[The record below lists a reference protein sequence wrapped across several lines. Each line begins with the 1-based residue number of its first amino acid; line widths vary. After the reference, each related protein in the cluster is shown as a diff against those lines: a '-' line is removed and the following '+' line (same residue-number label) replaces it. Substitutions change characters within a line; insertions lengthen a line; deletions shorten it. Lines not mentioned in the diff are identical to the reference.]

1 MEFRKLLTACVGT
14 VLLATPAFAGPTWT
28 FGPEDQGALKLEYK
42 GQFQLNHRDTGG
54 GANDDESVSE
64 FNFRRNRLALMGAY
78 GKHFGLYV
86 QTEYSEDRNIT
97 GFNVS
102 DGGEDDFQML
112 DAVMRFKYTDAV
124 NFWLGKYK
132 YSFSRENLEACEM
145 PLTLDRSLLIQAPL
159 ASENTRDKGVTLW
172 GNLFN
177 DIFQYRL
184 DAMNGRNDSDS
195 APDSAFRYGARA
207 HVSLLDPENG
217 HGYKGTYLGEKKV
230 LTLGGAYQMEKDV
243 AYSNATLATDPV
255 DYEAWTVDLFFEYPV
270 DGVGTFTVSGAY
282 ADYDLD
288 DAYKNATLGNLDANV
303 VGLNGEKNGGYV
315 KIGYMLPNLP
325 LQFFARSESWSFANL
340 YGVYDQEVD
349 WYGGGIN
356 YFFRGQDL
364 KLTLEVSQADFD
376 EEGRYFDGSAMC
388 DTEDFTTVTAQM
400 QVIF

>member
-1 MEFRKLLTACVGT
+1 VEFRKLLTACVGT

-54 GANDDESVSE
+54 GSDDDESVSE

-97 GFNVS
+97 GFNVT
-102 DGGEDDFQML
+102 DGTEDDFQLL
-112 DAVMRFKYTDAV
+112 DAVMRFKYNDAV

-177 DIFQYRL
+177 DVFQYRL

-230 LTLGGAYQMEKDV
+230 LTLGAAYQMEKDV
-243 AYSNATLATDPV
+243 AYSNAVAQTDAV
-255 DYEAWTVDLFFEYPV
+255 DYDAWTVDLFFEYPV

-356 YFFRGQDL
+356 YYFRGQDL
-364 KLTLEVSQADFD
+364 KLTLELSQADFD

>member
-42 GQFQLNHRDTGG
+42 GQFQLNVRDDGS
-54 GANDDESVSE
+54 GADGDETTSE

-78 GKHFGLYV
+78 GKHLGLYV
-86 QTEYSEDRNIT
+86 QTEYNEDINIGPFSVT
-97 GFNVS
+97 
-102 DGGEDDFQML
+102 DGDNDNEMRML
-112 DAVMRFKYTDAV
+112 DAVLRFKYNDAV

-145 PLTLDRSLLIQAPL
+145 PLTLDRSLLIRAPL
-159 ASENTRDKGVTLW
+159 ASDGTRDKGVTLW

-184 DAMNGRNDSDS
+184 EAMNGRNDSTS
-195 APDSAFRYGARA
+195 SPESAFRYGARA

-217 HGYKGTYLGEKKV
+217 HGYKGTYMGEKKV
-230 LTLGGAYQMEKDV
+230 LTLGAAYQMEKDV
-243 AYSNATLATDPV
+243 AYSDTVAKTGAV
-255 DYEAWTVDLFFEYPV
+255 DYDAWTVDLFFEYPV

-288 DAYKNATLGNLDANV
+288 DAYQGLNPDVLTL
-303 VGLNGEKNGGYV
+303 GLNGEKNGGYV

-325 LQFFARSESWSFANL
+325 LQFFARSESWSFANFEN
-340 YGVYDQEVD
+340 VMDQEVD
-349 WYGGGIN
+349 WYGGGFN
-356 YFFRGQDL
+356 YYFRGQDL
-364 KLTLEVSQADFD
+364 KLTMELSKVDFD
-376 EEGRYFDGSAMC
+376 KEGVFGGSK
-388 DTEDFTTVTAQM
+388 TEDFTTFTTQL